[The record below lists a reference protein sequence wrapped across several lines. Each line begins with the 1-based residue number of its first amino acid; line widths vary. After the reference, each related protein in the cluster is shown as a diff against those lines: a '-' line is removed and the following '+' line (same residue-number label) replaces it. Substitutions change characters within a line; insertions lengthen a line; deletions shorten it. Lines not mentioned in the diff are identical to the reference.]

1 MRTFEEVKDNLKSQI
16 SAILK
21 ATIGE
26 IEYDKM
32 YNKKQYEKDQTT
44 KIIGVQK
51 MQSYLDNIDEV
62 TIIRIGNDVN
72 RIIEQFQNTIKTN
85 PLNIYNNFYS
95 TVQSWYMY
103 SPIVLELHE
112 LDLKLSDFECF
123 RTMNYTEAVNKFIE
137 LMNVN
142 FGTNI
147 PLPGAVDEALNEYYE
162 KTDEQEKAQAFMRL
176 RELQRDSGLL
186 EHAGDFT
193 LLNNDKAY
201 QQAKEICSSKTY
213 L

>member
-21 ATIGE
+21 VTIGE
-26 IEYDKM
+26 IEYDEM

-85 PLNIYNNFYS
+85 PLNIYNNFY
-95 TVQSWYMY
+95 Y
-103 SPIVLELHE
+103 S
-112 LDLKLSDFECF
+112 FNYFF
-123 RTMNYTEAVNKFIE
+123 RT
-137 LMNVN
+137 
-142 FGTNI
+142 
-147 PLPGAVDEALNEYYE
+147 
-162 KTDEQEKAQAFMRL
+162 
-176 RELQRDSGLL
+176 
-186 EHAGDFT
+186 
-193 LLNNDKAY
+193 
-201 QQAKEICSSKTY
+201 
-213 L
+213 

>member
-21 ATIGE
+21 VTIGE

-162 KTDEQEKAQAFMRL
+162 KTDEHEKAQAFMRL